1 MRGPTSENVYLVVQG
16 EEISWC
22 EDGHT
27 ERLSEGSAQEGTF
40 SWETAKHCTAM
51 KTQILMVVF
60 NETFTCR
67 FFHYMLTALR
77 TLHFYTSLINFPMLR
92 FI

>member
-1 MRGPTSENVYLVVQG
+1 MSGPTSENVYLVVQG

-40 SWETAKHCTAM
+40 SWETAKHCTVM

-77 TLHFYTSLINFPMLR
+77 ALHFYTSLINVPMLR